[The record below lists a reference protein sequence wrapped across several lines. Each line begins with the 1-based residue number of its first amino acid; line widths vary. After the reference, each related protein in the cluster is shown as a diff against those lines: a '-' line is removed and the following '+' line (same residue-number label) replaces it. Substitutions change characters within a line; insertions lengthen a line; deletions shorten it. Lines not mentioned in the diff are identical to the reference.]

1 MVSVT
6 LTERAAAT
14 IDADEPS
21 HRQCCPLG
29 NVDCRCAGHRHRGGA
44 LRLNPLISTT
54 ELPESTLSGV
64 IWANR
69 RLARR
74 LVVVAFFIWGNG
86 TAVAIGLAITRHD
99 VYEIDRIISRTAT
112 YGVLTALVVAV
123 YRGAVSLLRTLPRD
137 SSQWQAQRSRRQ
149 RSSIRSSGKIQSAV
163 DRRFNCAS
171 YDRQLTLARLGQ
183 EMTNEV
189 DLDSVAGQLEKVAG
203 ATMQPDKLSVWVR

>member
-1 MVSVT
+1 M
-6 LTERAAAT
+6 
-14 IDADEPS
+14 
-21 HRQCCPLG
+21 
-29 NVDCRCAGHRHRGGA
+29 
-44 LRLNPLISTT
+44 
-54 ELPESTLSGV
+54 
-64 IWANR
+64 
-69 RLARR
+69 ARR